1 MPANRSLGAVSLG
14 NAVLRCTRGREAK
27 PNGIKPAG
35 GAGFAYM
42 QGPDGAIVDT
52 WATCRRIRVVMLA
65 NNEIVTEGRGKREI
79 SK

>member
-14 NAVLRCTRGREAK
+14 NTVLRCTRGREAK

-42 QGPDGAIVDT
+42 QGPDGAIVEYLGNMPADSGGY
-52 WATCRRIRVVMLA
+52 ACQQ
-65 NNEIVTEGRGKREI
+65 
-79 SK
+79 